1 MTKQN
6 QLALPSTLREDLAS
20 YSEAFTLSNHPM
32 QITSVILDED
42 GKNPLVVSNPY
53 RELFEILEET
63 YVINSEHR
71 TALKNGKGK
80 WTISEEEEMRIFS
93 QMRYIGA
100 FRKWQPKG
108 NGYVS
113 HKGWGLYLP
122 NIHNNVSPEVLGQS
136 YNDSKEV
143 KVCEFRE
150 HEEHEWHGFPI
161 DYTDHKTERIH
172 DNALG
177 AWVRLGI
184 IKKNHI
190 PKIKQKR
197 EVKPLCV

>member
-6 QLALPSTLREDLAS
+6 LLLLPSSLREDIALHS
-20 YSEAFTLSNHPM
+20 RVYILSNHSM
-32 QITSVILDED
+32 QITSVILDNS
-42 GKNPLVVSNPY
+42 GKNPLITTDLNRNLHEV
-53 RELFEILEET
+53 LEEN
-63 YVINSEHR
+63 YVINTEHR
-71 TALKNGKGK
+71 TALKDGKGK
-80 WTISEEEEMRIFS
+80 WTIPEEEEMRIYS
-93 QMRYIGA
+93 QMRYFGA
-100 FRKWQPKG
+100 FRRWQTKG

-122 NIHNNVSPEVLGQS
+122 NIPNTFSPEVLGES
-136 YNDSKEV
+136 YNDSKDV

-177 AWVRLGI
+177 AWERLGI